1 MTHIVAAILVFIVAA
16 ALWYQSRATSE
27 GFVNPP
33 VAGRPYGA
41 VGELADE
48 NTRVP
53 ADLNRA
59 PVINPLPNNT
69 IPASEQRPTAVPGA
83 ANAPKEALAT
93 RKDLMELDNKISAW
107 LAAASQ
113 RETQHPGSLTPE
125 QLQRRVMLQARL
137 GDIRTQLGTSVITD
151 TYKNVAQEILGIR
164 RENAGWGRT
173 MPSVE
178 AVHAFGK
185 HAAHQDAFLTH
196 EQYREFMGLFHAVL
210 NEFQGHTQ
218 PNPLERV
225 RLQQLQVLAQDLKS
239 AEHAAAPRPP
249 AIRVAT
255 ARLFLE
261 QAQRPDQPLPTLLAF
276 TEAPR
281 TPSEE
286 RPAIDRPDDMVRQLQ
301 DMHWRLTVTYDPAGQ
316 ALKRAVATMLQRL
329 QMEGLTMPPAEIA
342 AARARVVELQNRVA
356 AYDPHD
362 LPTRATTLCSQI
374 REAFSPSEAAALGC
388 PAAAAPIDSQLEAEN
403 TIRIVCDRLRSSV
416 PTVDPAQFNCPPPR
430 MHL

>member
-1 MTHIVAAILVFIVAA
+1 MASLTQIAAAILVFIVAA
-16 ALWYQSRATSE
+16 ALWYQSRTHTE

-59 PVINPLPNNT
+59 PVINPLPNNM
-69 IPASEQRPTAVPGA
+69 IPSSEQRPTAIPGA
-83 ANAPKEALAT
+83 SNAPKEALAT
-93 RKDLMELDNKISAW
+93 RKDLLELDNKISAW

-113 RETQHPGSLTPE
+113 RETHHPGSLTPE

-137 GDIRTQLGTSVITD
+137 GDIRMQLGTSVITD
-151 TYKNVAQEILGIR
+151 SYKGVAQEIMGLR
-164 RENAGWGRT
+164 RENSGWGRT

-178 AVHAFGK
+178 AVHSFGK
-185 HAAHQDAFLTH
+185 DATNQDAFLTA
-196 EQYREFMGLFHAVL
+196 EQYREFTGLFHAVL

-239 AEHAAAPRPP
+239 AERSATPP
-249 AIRVAT
+249 IRVAT

-276 TEAPR
+276 QAVQA
-281 TPSEE
+281 EE
-286 RPAIDRPDDMVRQLQ
+286 QQRPAIECPDDIVRQLQ
-301 DMHWRLTVTYDPAGQ
+301 DMKWKLTVTHDPAGQ
-316 ALKRAVATMLQRL
+316 ALKRAVATMLQQL
-329 QMEGLTMPPAEIA
+329 QVEGLTMPPAQIA
-342 AARARVVELQNRVA
+342 AARTRVAALQDRVA

-362 LPTRATTLCSQI
+362 LPTRASTLCKQI
-374 REAFSPSEAAALGC
+374 RGAFSPSEAAALGC
-388 PAAAAPIDSQLEAEN
+388 PATASAPMSSLEAET
-403 TIRIVCDRLRSSV
+403 TIRIVCDRLRTSV
-416 PTVDPAQFNCPPPR
+416 PTVDPAQFNCPAAGV
-430 MHL
+430 HL